1 VSSGGSAASSSCP
14 ACGGPLD
21 PEPALRGVDRLHGT
35 PGEFEVRVCRACGS
49 ARTFPLVEADGLG
62 RFYPDSYNAYS
73 FPPGRIAR
81 LLATA
86 LYRWHYRRVLRQEPL
101 GGLRRLPEGRL
112 LDVGAGRGDLGVV
125 LAELGWE
132 VTGLEPSAEACEEG
146 RRRGLQMVQGTL
158 VRAGSELE
166 SGYDAVVFQH
176 ALEHVAEPGDDL
188 RRARELLRPGGS
200 LLVIVP
206 NFGSWQRR
214 RFGDAWFH
222 LDLPRHR
229 SHFTAAGLERLL
241 RETGFQ
247 EVRLS
252 MTTTADGLPNSLQ
265 YRLFGRRRFRSGP
278 MLYLTVGLSQ
288 LLRPVL
294 ALPDRLA
301 GGGDELGASAV
312 RPGGG

>member
-1 VSSGGSAASSSCP
+1 VSSGGSAASSCP

-21 PEPALRGVDRLHGT
+21 PERALRGVDRLHGT
-35 PGEFEVRVCRACGS
+35 PGEYEVRVCVACGS
-49 ARTFPLVEADGLG
+49 GRTFPIVGPDELG
-62 RFYPDSYNAYS
+62 QFYPESYKAYS

-86 LYRWHYRRVLRQEPL
+86 LYRWHYRRLLRCGRLDVLRQ
-101 GGLRRLPEGRL
+101 LPAGRL

-125 LAELGWE
+125 LKELGWQ

-158 VRAGSELE
+158 GSMSSELQ

-176 ALEHVAEPGDDL
+176 ALEHVVEPSDDL
-188 RRARELLRPGGS
+188 ARSREVLRPGGS
-200 LLVIVP
+200 ILIIVP
-206 NFGSWQRR
+206 NFGSWQSR
-214 RFGDAWFH
+214 RFGGAWFH

-241 RETGFQ
+241 RATGFEQ
-247 EVRLS
+247 VRLS
-252 MTTTADGLPNSLQ
+252 TATTPDGLPNSLQ
-265 YRLFGRRRFRSGP
+265 YRRFGRRRFRSGP
-278 MLYLTVGLSQ
+278 MLYLTVALS
-288 LLRPVL
+288 LVLRPVF
-294 ALPDRLA
+294 ALVDRMR

-312 RPGGG
+312 RPDGG